1 MGVPGGGESV
11 GRNQDHLNIS
21 WGHTRAFPVANTHLH
36 TTNTLPDIDMYFNFF
51 YVEIVFMS
59 NGILLISSSI
69 CRHLI

>member
-36 TTNTLPDIDMYFNFF
+36 TTNTLPDID
-51 YVEIVFMS
+51 I
-59 NGILLISSSI
+59 LISFRNSI
-69 CRHLI
+69 HVKYNFIYQVAFAVT